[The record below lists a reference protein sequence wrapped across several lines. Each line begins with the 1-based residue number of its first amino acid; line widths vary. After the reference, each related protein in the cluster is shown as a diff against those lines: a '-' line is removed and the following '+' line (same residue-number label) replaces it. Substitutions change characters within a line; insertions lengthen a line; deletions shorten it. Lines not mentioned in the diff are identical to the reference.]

1 MKIYI
6 RSLNKS
12 IEVSKEAHDDYYRD
26 INAYR
31 RTQQNHGRCVCP
43 KADYRYCDM
52 DCWTCKYRRCGDT
65 LSLDC
70 PTSNDEGDEETM
82 LDKMVDEASDTAE
95 IAADQLLLEAL
106 IKRMDKLAPGI
117 FRAFELRRD
126 GLSDTEIAQELDYS
140 PYYAPLSHEKSDCNS
155 NKKNFFENPSSN
167 RPSAFR
173 MGSRGR

>member
-31 RTQQNHGRCVCP
+31 RTQQNHSRCVCP

-95 IAADQLLLEAL
+95 IAADQLLLETL

-117 FRAFELRRD
+117 FRAFELRQN
-126 GLSDTEIAQELDYS
+126 GLSDTEIAQELDI
-140 PYYAPLSHEKSDCNS
+140 PRTTLLSRM
-155 NKKNFFENPSSN
+155 KKVTATLTEEFF
-167 RPSAFR
+167 
-173 MGSRGR
+173 

>member
-43 KADYRYCDM
+43 KADYRDCDM
-52 DCWTCKYRRCGDT
+52 DGWTCKYRRCGDT

-126 GLSDTEIAQELDYS
+126 GLSDTEIAQELDI
-140 PYYAPLSHEKSDCNS
+140 PRTTLLSRM
-155 NKKNFFENPSSN
+155 KKVTATLTEEFF
-167 RPSAFR
+167 
-173 MGSRGR
+173 